1 MNMKRFLYLAALAL
15 ALFACKKPDDG
26 KDPVDPG
33 TTPAEEVDG
42 YDSITAKLE
51 NTTVKTTWAKDD
63 AILVYTVTEDG
74 VDIPSK
80 YVLSSGEGT
89 SSGTFKPEDE
99 ANPAVKNGR
108 GYFATYPYN
117 DDLTFAQ
124 HNTFAVTVPAMK
136 TEAMPVFAYAEDAA
150 NLTFSSILGAIR
162 FTLTGKGNL
171 SSVTLEDANTNS
183 ILFGNATFNGKT
195 GKLNIKNG
203 SASKF
208 AINFKFADKVELD
221 ETTSDPILLEI
232 PAGTLA
238 EGAVLTLI
246 DMNEMP
252 LATVSIP
259 AQTIVAGQ
267 VIDIGNLEFKG
278 KAQTVDLSTSGTA
291 NCYIIPDAGSYKFP
305 LVKGFDRTLAV
316 EAATAEVIWETY
328 NEEEGDVITGSLVS
342 RAYIEDGYVFIE
354 TGEKFHPG
362 NALVAAKNAAGEIVW
377 SWHLWMPETPVGT
390 VSDPDHLFTPTAY
403 MDRNVGALIVTPTP
417 TDAIAP
423 IKSYGLYFQWGRKDP
438 FTGPM
443 AVSGA
448 ATDPVAG
455 AISLDASIANPTQL
469 PNGSGAGNNWLTE
482 DVQTLW
488 DDGGGKTIYDP
499 CPPGYKVPVYNT
511 DYLLWKRTDDGWTF
525 DLDHQWFRND
535 ATNSTYAAAGY
546 LSGSKDPSNRGKRAV
561 IWSATY
567 NSGERG
573 YDAHINMTSGS
584 QYNYNSYYKYAAG
597 SVRCVAEK

>member
-15 ALFACKKPDDG
+15 ALFACKKPDSEKPGPDG
-26 KDPVDPG
+26 PD
-33 TTPAEEVDG
+33 TPEVVDG
-42 YDSITAKLE
+42 YDSITATLE
-51 NTTVKTTWAKDD
+51 KTTSKTAWAKDD

-80 YVLSSGEGT
+80 YILTGGEGT
-89 SSGTFKPEDE
+89 NRGTFAPENEEKP
-99 ANPAVKNGR
+99 ALKGGR

-124 HNTFAVTVPAMK
+124 HNTFAITIPAMK
-136 TEAMPVFAYAEDAA
+136 TDATPIFAYAEDAA
-150 NLTFSSILGAIR
+150 NITFSSILGAIR

-171 SSVTLEDANTNS
+171 SAVQLEDANTNC

-203 SASKF
+203 SASKY

-232 PAGTLA
+232 PAGTLV
-238 EGAVLTLI
+238 EGGTLTLI

-252 LATVSIP
+252 LATVAIP

-267 VIDIGNLEFKG
+267 IAEIGNLEFKG

-305 LVKGFDRTLAV
+305 LVKGFDRTLPV
-316 EAATAEVIWETY
+316 EAVSAEVVWETY
-328 NEEEGDVITGSLVS
+328 NEEEGDVVSGSLIS
-342 RAYIEDGYVFIE
+342 RAYIEDGYMFVE
-354 TGEKFHPG
+354 TGERFHPG
-362 NALVAAKNAAGEIVW
+362 NALVAAKNAAGDIVW

-390 VSDPDHLFTPTAY
+390 VADESYVFTPTAY
-403 MDRNVGALIVTPTP
+403 MDRNVGALIVSPTP
-417 TDAIAP
+417 TDGVPP

-443 AVSGA
+443 VVSGA
-448 ATDPVAG
+448 ATEPLTG
-455 AISLDASIANPTQL
+455 AISLEASVANPTQL
-469 PNGSGAGNNWLTE
+469 PNGSGAGNNWCTE
-482 DVQTLW
+482 DLQNLW
-488 DDGGGKTIYDP
+488 DDGGGKSIYDP

-511 DYLLWKRTDDGWTF
+511 DFGLWKRTDEGWTF
-525 DLDHQWFRND
+525 DLDHQWFRHD
-535 ATNSTYAAAGY
+535 ATNSTYPAAGY
-546 LSGSKDPSNRGKRAV
+546 LSGSTNPSNRGKRSV

-567 NSGERG
+567 SSGERG
-573 YDAHINMTSGS
+573 YDAHINMSS
-584 QYNYNSYYKYAAG
+584 SPQYNYNSYYKYAAG